1 MDKTMVSVPVEPTD
15 AMIEAAQAVDNEM
28 FAHGAMHG
36 ADAGQI
42 YRAMLSAAPAPQPVQ
57 GEAVAWRV
65 RPHDTDISAARVI
78 NDARLAESM
87 AAHRWLVEP
96 LTELP
101 TPAEPQP
108 QGVEA
113 VAWQRRVRGNS
124 GVWMDWQEYHD
135 LYGEGRPVK
144 VGRFDC
150 EYRPLYDHP
159 PAAQIAAPGNVEPL
173 PRATVKLVVSLLRHR
188 RDSLSNDAAAWL
200 ERFAALRSQEP
211 AYGPDGSMS
220 IHYQQDGCQMYKHPP
235 ECWSQ
240 GQAVAVGDAMVERAC
255 RAYFPGWETF
265 HPEAWKAPRRLGM
278 RAAITAALAQQ
289 ANKEQPPN
297 G

>member
-1 MDKTMVSVPVEPTD
+1 MDKTMVSVPVEPTQ
-15 AMIEAAQAVDNEM
+15 AMIDAARNFSVPGYCIAAEQWPRVWA
-28 FAHGAMHG
+28 
-36 ADAGQI
+36 
-42 YRAMLSAAPAPQPVQ
+42 AMLSAAPAPQPVQ
-57 GEAVAWRV
+57 
-65 RPHDTDISAARVI
+65 
-78 NDARLAESM
+78 
-87 AAHRWLVEP
+87 
-96 LTELP
+96 
-101 TPAEPQP
+101 
-108 QGVEA
+108 VEA
-113 VAWQRRVRGNS
+113 VAWVYDFYGPQFTDNPDTAELAR
-124 GVWMDWQEYHD
+124 QE
-135 LYGEGRPVK
+135 GCNV
-144 VGRFDC
+144 
-150 EYRPLYDHP
+150 RPLIYAHP

-289 ANKEQPPN
+289 ANKEQP
-297 G
+297 

>member
-1 MDKTMVSVPVEPTD
+1 MSGPMVSVPVEPTE
-15 AMIEAAQAVDNEM
+15 AMLKAAHAAILSDIPPDGESHYGPTISTH
-28 FAHGAMHG
+28 A
-36 ADAGQI
+36 I
-42 YRAMLSAAPAPQPVQ
+42 YRAYWAAMIAAAPPAESQPQGV
-57 GEAVAWRV
+57 EAVAWRV

-101 TPAEPQP
+101 TPA
-108 QGVEA
+108 
-113 VAWQRRVRGNS
+113 
-124 GVWMDWQEYHD
+124 
-135 LYGEGRPVK
+135 
-144 VGRFDC
+144 
-150 EYRPLYDHP
+150 
-159 PAAQIAAPGNVEPL
+159 AQIAAPDHIADARKMVAAPGNVEQAL
-173 PRATVKLVVSLLRHR
+173 EDLRESSIPSR
-188 RDSLSNDAAAWL
+188 SYDFI
-200 ERFAALRSQEP
+200 EAALR
-211 AYGPDGSMS
+211 
-220 IHYQQDGCQMYKHPP
+220 
-235 ECWSQ
+235 SQ

-297 G
+297 A